1 MEKYIK
7 TTISRQKLYKRN
19 YNSDTRE
26 IIKYNEKIDRVDKY
40 KALVG
45 ILAQKYEDNKKRWV
59 LWLKQPFMGDFPATI
74 KGRNL

>member
-1 MEKYIK
+1 MMSGGVPMEQYIK

-26 IIKYNEKIDRVDKY
+26 IIKHNEKIDIVDKY

-45 ILAQKYEDNKKRWV
+45 ILTQKYEDNKKR
-59 LWLKQPFMGDFPATI
+59 
-74 KGRNL
+74 